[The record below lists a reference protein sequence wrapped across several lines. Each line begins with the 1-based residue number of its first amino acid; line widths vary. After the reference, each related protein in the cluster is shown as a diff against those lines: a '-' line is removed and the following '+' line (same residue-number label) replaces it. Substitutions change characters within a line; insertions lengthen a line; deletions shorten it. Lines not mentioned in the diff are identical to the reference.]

1 MLILHFWLI
10 FFLDRK
16 ESASVELCEVH
27 PPDAEA
33 LVPDSEGLQK
43 MEEEEEELGILQ
55 YLDQL
60 EQVTA
65 RFFSRLVITLIKS
78 NWSGGG
84 GLADKEYH
92 KKHNLT

>member
-1 MLILHFWLI
+1 M
-10 FFLDRK
+10 
-16 ESASVELCEVH
+16 H

-78 NWSGGG
+78 N
-84 GLADKEYH
+84 
-92 KKHNLT
+92 

>member
-1 MLILHFWLI
+1 MC
-10 FFLDRK
+10 FLDRK
-16 ESASVELCEVH
+16 ESASVGLGEVH

-33 LVPDSEGLQK
+33 LVPEELDSEGPQK
-43 MEEEEEELGILQ
+43 MEEKEKGLGILQ

-78 NWSGGG
+78 N
-84 GLADKEYH
+84 
-92 KKHNLT
+92 